1 MRSLVIVAAAAT
13 LLQPPAQ
20 QTPAPPP
27 STDIYLLTLANGLAS
42 MNTAHP
48 SPIANAPGYENQPMF
63 SPDGG
68 RILFAANRGTQTDV
82 YVFDRATGH
91 TSQLTD
97 TPENENSPTYLPAGI
112 GDPGGFSVVRTEPDR
127 SQRLWR
133 FDAQRRN
140 PQIVLT
146 EIKPVGYH
154 AWVDAD
160 SVALYVLGQP
170 ATLRIA
176 GVKSGTAVIAASGI
190 GRSLHRV
197 PGTRSV
203 SFVQRE
209 ASGEFWIKQID
220 SASNAIEPLVK
231 AVDGST
237 DRDMAWMPDG
247 RTLLMSAG
255 TKVFSWTR
263 GAAGWTEVF
272 DAAAHG
278 LGAVSRLAISPR
290 GDAIAIVVTESKS
303 PPAL

>member
-1 MRSLVIVAAAAT
+1 MRSLLIVAATAAN
-13 LLQPPAQ
+13 LLQPPASQ
-20 QTPAPPP
+20 PPAPPP
-27 STDIYLLTLANGLAS
+27 ATDIYLLPLANGLAS
-42 MNTAHP
+42 MNAARP

-68 RILFAANRGTQTDV
+68 RILFAANRGSQTDV
-82 YVFDRATGH
+82 YVFDRATGA

-97 TPENENSPTYLPAGI
+97 TPENENSPTYLPAGV

-133 FDAQRRN
+133 FDAQGRN
-140 PQIVLT
+140 PQIVLSDV
-146 EIKPVGYH
+146 KPVGYH

-176 GVKSGTAVIAASGI
+176 SVKRGAATIAAASI
-190 GRSLHRV
+190 GRSLNRV
-197 PGTRSV
+197 PGAGSV

-209 ASGEFWIKQID
+209 ASGEFWIKQIEI
-220 SASNAIEPLVK
+220 SSKAIEPLVK

-247 RTLLMSAG
+247 RTILMSSG
-255 TKVFSWTR
+255 TKIFSWTR
-263 GAAGWTEVF
+263 GAPGWTEVF
-272 DAAAHG
+272 DAAAHN
-278 LGAVSRLAISPR
+278 LGAVSRLAVAPR
-290 GDAIAIVVTESKS
+290 GDAIAIVVAEPKK
-303 PPAL
+303 

>member
-1 MRSLVIVAAAAT
+1 MRSFVIVAATAAN
-13 LLQPPAQ
+13 LLQPAAQ
-20 QTPAPPP
+20 QPPAPPP
-27 STDIYLLTLANGLAS
+27 ATDIYLLTLTSGLAS
-42 MNTAHP
+42 MNAAHP

-82 YVFDRATGH
+82 YVFDRATGR
-91 TSQLTD
+91 TTQLTE
-97 TPENENSPTYLPAGI
+97 TAENENSPTYVPAGL

-127 SQRLWR
+127 AQRLWR
-133 FDAQRRN
+133 FDAQGRN

-146 EIKPVGYH
+146 DIKPVGYH

-160 SVALYVLGQP
+160 TVALYVLGQP

-176 GVKSGTAVIAASGI
+176 SVKSGAAAVAATDI

-197 PGTRSV
+197 PGTRAV

-209 ASGEFWIKQID
+209 ASGEFWIKQIEMP
-220 SASNAIEPLVK
+220 SNTIEPLVK

-290 GDAIAIVVTESKS
+290 GDAIAIVVAEPKT
-303 PPAL
+303 